1 MMDILMMRSAVGALK
16 TLARAT
22 GMIREATALRRRMKV
37 EESGGGDRLVHVI
50 VGVPESGQGPK
61 IAVLLKSEVDAL
73 LNSQPLKDGFAHA
86 SAMAAIERFQAA
98 TGAA

>member
-22 GMIREATALRRRMKV
+22 GMIREATALRRRVRV
-37 EESGGGDRLVHVI
+37 EKLGGEDRLVHVI
-50 VGVPESGQGPK
+50 MGIEGSQGPK
-61 IAVLLKSEVDAL
+61 VAVLLKSEVDAL
-73 LNSQPLKDGFAHA
+73 LDSQPLKDGFAHA
-86 SAMAAIERFQAA
+86 SAMAAVERFRAA